1 MRKER
6 GALARLLQEQRERAG
21 YSRAKLG
28 KTLGISPG
36 TIEGWE
42 MGRVER
48 PPLHEVIRMAEYLRL
63 SYEDLRAAVAA
74 DTGGIPKPQ
83 NDLLRVARKKPGPR
97 GPLGAMPL
105 LEASFRLFLWKDEVD
120 AAEALNATPD
130 QVRLWR
136 RGAEPM
142 SVLDYLSLTT
152 MMNVGIAQAMRS
164 GEASDF
170 DLRGAAESLGL
181 RMAGA

>member
-1 MRKER
+1 MPRER

-28 KTLGISPG
+28 KTLGIRPG

-74 DTGGIPKPQ
+74 DTGGIPEPKDFP
-83 NDLLRVARKKPGPR
+83 RVARQKPGSR
-97 GPLGAMPL
+97 GPLGAVPL
-105 LEASFRLFLWKDEVD
+105 LEASFRLFLWKDEVE
-120 AAEALNATPD
+120 AAEALSATPD

-136 RGAEPM
+136 RGADPM
-142 SVLDYLSLTT
+142 NVLDYLSLAT

-164 GEASDF
+164 PDASDF
-170 DLRGAAESLGL
+170 DLRGAAESLSL